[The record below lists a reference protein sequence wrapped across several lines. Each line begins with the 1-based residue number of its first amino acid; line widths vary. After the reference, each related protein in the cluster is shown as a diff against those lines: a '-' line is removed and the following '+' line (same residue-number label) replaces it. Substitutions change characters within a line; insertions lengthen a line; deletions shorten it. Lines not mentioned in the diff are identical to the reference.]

1 MQILIKIK
9 NYIQDKF
16 EDLIMYYAK
25 LSRQEAARKWREGD
39 FW

>member
-1 MQILIKIK
+1 MKILVKIK
-9 NYIQDKF
+9 TYILDKF

-25 LSRQEAARKWREGD
+25 LSRQEAARKWREDD